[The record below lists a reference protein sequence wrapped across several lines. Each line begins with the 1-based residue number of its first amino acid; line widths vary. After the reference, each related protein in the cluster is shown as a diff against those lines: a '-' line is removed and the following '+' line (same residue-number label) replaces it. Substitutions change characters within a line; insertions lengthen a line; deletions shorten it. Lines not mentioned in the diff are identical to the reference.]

1 MTVRKWIAKG
11 LLSAGLLAGAGGFA
25 LAQVPSA
32 APGAAPAA
40 PTAAPGAKP
49 PAVVNNEPI
58 TMQELESVMRMAGAY
73 LMPMTAETL
82 KQRQLQTLAAM
93 IDEVLLTQFL
103 KKEGP
108 QVPATELAKRE
119 QEMEAE
125 LKKEK
130 GKTLDDFCKETGQT
144 RQQFR
149 EDIYRL
155 LQWEAYVGARVTE
168 ATVQQAY
175 TEYRDFFD
183 GVTVRASHIVL
194 QVPPTAP
201 EADKQAARQKLAA
214 IREQILAGKLDFAV
228 AAKTYSACPSKDNGG
243 DIGYFARKFM
253 VDDAFAKA
261 AFALQPNQI
270 SDIVQT
276 DFGLHLIRVVDRK
289 AGQPSDFAKIKD
301 GVKAF
306 CAEDIKQQVLSYMRK
321 NSKVEVNLQ

>member
-1 MTVRKWIAKG
+1 MTARKWIAKG
-11 LLSAGLLAGAGGFA
+11 LLSAGLLAGAGGIA
-25 LAQVPSA
+25 VAQVPSA
-32 APGAAPAA
+32 APGTATAAAPA
-40 PTAAPGAKP
+40 TGAKP
-49 PAVVNNEPI
+49 PAVVNGEAI
-58 TMQELESVMRMAGAY
+58 TMQELETVMRMTGILAVP
-73 LMPMTAETL
+73 LPAEVL

-93 IDEVLLTQFL
+93 IDEMLLTQFL
-103 KKEGP
+103 KQHGSQIP
-108 QVPATELAKRE
+108 PAEVAKRE

-130 GKTLDDFCKETGQT
+130 GKTLDDFCRENGQT

-149 EDIYRL
+149 EDVYRL
-155 LQWEAYVGARVTE
+155 LQWEAFVASRVTDQE
-168 ATVQQAY
+168 VQKAY
-175 TEYRDFFD
+175 TEYKDFFD

-194 QVPPTAP
+194 QVPPSAP
-201 EADKQAARQKLAA
+201 EADKQAARQKLLA

-228 AAKTYSACPSKDNGG
+228 AAKTYSSCPSKENGG

-270 SDIVQT
+270 SDVVQT
-276 DFGLHLIRVVDRK
+276 DFGLHLIRVIDRK

-306 CAEDIKQQVLSYMRK
+306 CAEDIKQQVLTHMRK
-321 NSKVEVNLQ
+321 ASKVEVNLQ